1 MKNKIKKLILI
12 SCSLTITLCLC
23 TSIPGCG
30 EGGWEGYSNEWLYPE
45 DVSTIYVEMFDS
57 TSFRRGHEYVLTD
70 SICKRIE
77 SETPYKIVS
86 DRDLADTLLSGRI
99 VSIRS
104 GVLAGERY
112 TGTPLEKETAVTVS
126 VSWKNLKTGQILINN
141 ETITGTSTYSP
152 QFESQDFDYSAQVAV
167 NRAAVRV
174 VELMQTG
181 W

>member
-1 MKNKIKKLILI
+1 MKNKTKKFIVIISIL
-12 SCSLTITLCLC
+12 SAVSACMFFS
-23 TSIPGCG
+23 GCDQT
-30 EGGWEGYSNEWLYPE
+30 GWNGYSNEWIYPE
-45 DVSTIYVEMFDS
+45 NVSTIYVEMFDS

-70 SICKRIE
+70 AICKRIE

-99 VSIRS
+99 VTIAS
-104 GVLAGERY
+104 GILAGERH
-112 TGTPLEKETAVTVS
+112 TGTPLEMETIVTVS
-126 VSWKNLKTGQILINN
+126 VSWKNLKTGEVLINN
-141 ETITGTSTYSP
+141 ETIHGSSTYASRLTG
-152 QFESQDFDYSAQVAV
+152 QDFDYSARVAV